1 LFEAAPKVRK
11 NQKKS
16 PATRLEQD
24 QTADGRLPLNVGCD
38 NPTRILT
45 VGEKQLKYASLVAN
59 AVMLSNV
66 ADLTEVLTDM
76 AKDGH
81 PVTPELA
88 LLRYTRSR

>member
-1 LFEAAPKVRK
+1 
-11 NQKKS
+11 
-16 PATRLEQD
+16 
-24 QTADGRLPLNVGCD
+24 
-38 NPTRILT
+38 